1 MEELLPYRHKSKISK
16 KLNLTRLPNDIKWNG
31 SIIYLDRDGVI
42 NKGSENYINSPEEFV
57 LLPDVAESL
66 AMIRKAGY
74 RTCLVTNQ
82 SPINRGYWG
91 HAVLEK
97 IHEKMIDELINLN
110 SDAVIDLILYSPYSP
125 QENSISRKPGP
136 GMLRAGNIILN
147 CSELDKEIPLNFESL
162 DESLLYEEGDMS
174 AMVGDRYVDYEA
186 GKSHGI
192 RAFMVNP
199 NLGLSDVIQRILDKN
214 DKGDFLH

>member
-1 MEELLPYRHKSKISK
+1 
-16 KLNLTRLPNDIKWNG
+16 
-31 SIIYLDRDGVI
+31 
-42 NKGSENYINSPEEFV
+42 
-57 LLPDVAESL
+57 
-66 AMIRKAGY
+66 
-74 RTCLVTNQ
+74 
-82 SPINRGYWG
+82 
-91 HAVLEK
+91 
-97 IHEKMIDELINLN
+97 
-110 SDAVIDLILYSPYSP
+110 
-125 QENSISRKPGP
+125 
-136 GMLRAGNIILN
+136 MLRAGNIILN